1 MQVDPSTLS
10 PKDSYLLMTACVIPR
25 PIGWASTLA
34 ADGTPNLAPFSYFG
48 GVSSSPMTVML
59 SVGRRGGHAKDTAA
73 NLLATKE
80 AVIHIAH
87 RPLAEAMVATA
98 ADAEPHVDEFALA
111 GLTAAPSLRVA
122 PPRVAEAAIAMECRL
137 VQHQEVGAG
146 PVDVFFLEV
155 VQLHLDDA
163 YLVDGRPD
171 AGKLAAVGRLGAA
184 GYCDTAT
191 PFEVQR
197 TTA

>member
-1 MQVDPSTLS
+1 MQVDPATLS
-10 PKDSYLLMTACVIPR
+10 PKDSYLLMISCVIPR

-34 ADGTPNLAPFSYFG
+34 PDGTPNLAPFSYFG

-59 SVGRRGGHAKDTAA
+59 SVGRRGGEPKDTGA

-111 GLTAAPSLRVA
+111 GLTPAPSVVVA
-122 PPRVAEAAIAMECRL
+122 PPRVAEAAIAMECRMT
-137 VQHQEVGAG
+137 QHMEVGTG

-155 VQLHLDDA
+155 LRLHLDDA

-171 AGKLAAVGRLGAA
+171 PAKLAAVGRLGGA
-184 GYCDTAT
+184 GYCDTAE
-191 PFEVQR
+191 PFQVAR
-197 TTA
+197 PS